1 MIIVSIQNQMLLHR
15 LPQGTWRTYPVST
28 SAIGPGNLRDSLC
41 TPLGRHR
48 IYARIGQGCP
58 PMTVFRGRKPVGLY
72 NPSLDDPQQDWILS
86 RILWLEGCE
95 TGFNRRGR
103 VDTRARYIYI
113 HGTHDEERIGT
124 PASHGC
130 IRMRNT
136 DILELFDR
144 CRTGETV
151 LIRP

>member
-1 MIIVSIQNQMLLHR
+1 MIIVSIQDQLLLHR
-15 LPQGTWRTYPVST
+15 RRQGTWRIYPVST
-28 SAIGPGNLRDSLC
+28 SAVGPGNIRNSLR

-48 IYARIGQGCP
+48 IYARIGDECP
-58 PMTVFRGRKPVGLY
+58 PLTVFRGRKPVGLY
-72 NPSLDDPQQDWILS
+72 DPAVADPREDWILT

-103 VDTRARYIYI
+103 VDTRMRYIYI
-113 HGTHDEERIGT
+113 HGTHDEQRIGT

-130 IRMRNT
+130 IRMRNI
-136 DILELFDR
+136 DILELFEQ
-144 CRTGETV
+144 CRIGETV